1 MKPYYQDESVTL
13 YLGDAMAVLASLAD
27 MSVDAVI
34 TDPPFDARTH
44 DMARSNVEAYGTSKG
59 RGRPFGGTSS
69 VAFTPLTHG
78 DQLAL
83 FAELGRVTRRW
94 VVSNISTHTAFR
106 FEVGDAPAGLK
117 VLRIGAWVKTNPMPI
132 ISADRPAMGWEP
144 IAYLHRDDVKPTWN
158 GGGRAGNYVMPT
170 SQGSGHPTQ
179 KPLDMVRD
187 FVQRFTNPGDLILDP
202 FAGTGTTL
210 RAAVDEGRRVIGV
223 ESDERWCEHIVS
235 RLAQGVL
242 DFGTGA

>member
-1 MKPYYQDESVTL
+1 MEPYYQDESVTL
-13 YLGDAMAVLASLAD
+13 YHGDALAVLAGMED

-44 DMARSNVEAYGTSKG
+44 SMARSNRADMLGQRALSG
-59 RGRPFGGTSS
+59 SSS
-69 VAFTPLTHG
+69 VRFESIDHDG
-78 DQLAL
+78 QLAL
-83 FAELGRVTRRW
+83 FAEMGRASRSW
-94 VVSNISTHTAFR
+94 VVSNAATDTAFR
-106 FEVGDAPAGLK
+106 FQVEQPPPGLRL
-117 VLRIGAWVKTNPMPI
+117 LRVGAWVKTNPMPI

-144 IAYLHRDDVKPTWN
+144 IVYLHRDDVKPTWN

-210 RAAVDEGRRVIGV
+210 RAAVDEGRRAVGV
-223 ESDERWCEHIVS
+223 EADERWCEAIAT
-235 RLAQGVL
+235 RLSQTVL
-242 DFGTGA
+242 DFGDAS

>member
-1 MKPYYQDESVTL
+1 MKPYYSDETVTL
-13 YLGDAMAVLASLAD
+13 YHGDCLEVMAD
-27 MSVDAVI
+27 MPDRSVDAVI

-44 DMARSNVEAYGTSKG
+44 DMARSNVEAYGTSRG

-69 VAFTPLTHG
+69 VAFTPLTHD

-83 FAELGRVTRRW
+83 FAEMGRVTRSW

-106 FEVGDAPAGLK
+106 FEVEKPPSGLK
-117 VLRIGAWVKTNPMPI
+117 VLRVGAWVKTNPMPI

-158 GGGRAGNYVMPT
+158 GGGRAGNYVLPT

-187 FVQRFTNPGDLILDP
+187 FVQRFTDRGDTVLDP

-210 RAAVDEGRRVIGV
+210 RAAVDEGRRAIGV
-223 ESDERWCEHIVS
+223 EQDEKWCEHIAH
-235 RLAQGVL
+235 RLSQTVL
-242 DFGTGA
+242 DFGDAS

>member
-1 MKPYYQDESVTL
+1 MSVYYQDESVVL
-13 YLGDAMAVLASLAD
+13 YHGDALEVLAD
-27 MSVDAVI
+27 MAGGSVDAVI

-44 DMARSNVEAYGTSKG
+44 SMARSNVEGYGSSKG

-69 VAFTPLTHG
+69 VAFAPLTHD
-78 DQLAL
+78 DQLTL
-83 FAELGRVTRRW
+83 FAELGRVTRSW

-106 FEVGDAPAGLK
+106 FEVGPPPNGLK
-117 VLRIGAWVKTNPMPI
+117 VMRVGAWVKTNPMPI
-132 ISADRPAMGWEP
+132 MSADRPAMGWEP
-144 IAYLHRDDVKPTWN
+144 IVYLHRDDVKPTWN

-210 RAAVDEGRRVIGV
+210 RAAVDEGRRAVGV
-223 ESDERWCEHIVS
+223 EADERWCEAIAT
-235 RLAQGVL
+235 RLSQTVL
-242 DFGTGA
+242 DFGGAS

>member
-1 MKPYYQDESVTL
+1 MIYYQDESVTL
-13 YLGDAMAVLASLAD
+13 YHGDALAVLAG
-27 MSVDAVI
+27 MGERSVDAVI

-44 DMARSNVEAYGTSKG
+44 SMARSNRNGYGTSGKG
-59 RGRPFGGTSS
+59 NRTLTGSS
-69 VAFTPLTHG
+69 DVRFEPLTHA

-83 FAELGRVTRRW
+83 FAELGRITRRW
-94 VVSNISTHTAFR
+94 VVSNLGSDTAFR
-106 FEVGDAPAGLK
+106 FEVEQAPPGLK

-144 IAYLHRDDVKPTWN
+144 IAYMHREDVKPTWN
-158 GGGRAGNYVMPT
+158 GGGRAGNYVMTT

-187 FVQRFTNPGDLILDP
+187 FVQRFTDPGDLILDP

-210 RAAVDEGRRVIGV
+210 RAALDEGRRAIGV
-223 ESDERWCEHIVS
+223 EQDERWCEFIAS
-235 RLAQGVL
+235 RLSQTVL
-242 DFGTGA
+242 DFGDAS